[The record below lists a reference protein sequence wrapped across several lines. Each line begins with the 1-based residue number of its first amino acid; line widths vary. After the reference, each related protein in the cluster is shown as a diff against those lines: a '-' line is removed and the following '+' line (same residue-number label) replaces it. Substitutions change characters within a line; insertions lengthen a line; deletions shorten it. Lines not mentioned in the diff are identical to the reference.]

1 MLAAYDISKS
11 QGGRPI
17 LSGVDAAVGPGGLT
31 AIVGPSGGGKST
43 LLRALA
49 LTDPP
54 DAGRI
59 EVDGRAYSFPAPGE
73 IAPPWPLVTVVFQQF
88 FLWPHLT
95 LRGNIELPLRCAGK
109 PEAEIAETVAALAR
123 TFAMDGFLDRHPNQV
138 SGGQQQRAA
147 LARALALR
155 PRYLLLDEITSA
167 LDLEQSRALFG
178 HLRALRGEGIGVVL
192 VTHFLG
198 FVREEADAVLFLDGG
213 TVAEAGGRKILS
225 APKTE
230 RLGRFLDVAR

>member
-1 MLAAYDISKS
+1 MLSAHAISKS
-11 QGGRPI
+11 QGGRPV
-17 LSGVDAAVGPGGLT
+17 LSGVDAVVKPGGLT
-31 AIVGPSGGGKST
+31 AVVGPSGSGKST

-59 EVDGRAYSFPAPGE
+59 EVDGRAYAFPASGE
-73 IAPPWPLVTVVFQQF
+73 LAPPWPEVTVVFQQF

-95 LRGNIELPLRCAGK
+95 LRGNIELPLRCARK
-109 PEAEIAETVAALAR
+109 PEAEIAETVAGLAK
-123 TFAMDGFLDRHPNQV
+123 TFAMDEFLDRHPNEV

-147 LARALALR
+147 LARALALK
-155 PRYLLLDEITSA
+155 PRYLFLDEITSA
-167 LDLEQSRALFG
+167 LDLEQSRVLFG
-178 HLRALRGEGIGVVL
+178 HLRELREEGIGLLL

-213 TVAEAGGRKILS
+213 TVSEAGGREILAS
-225 APKTE
+225 PRTE
-230 RLGRFLDVAR
+230 RLRRFLDVAR